1 MALDQEIWL
10 GDLQKSLFADNEFL
24 KFAKNDSAYATKKT
38 IHIPQSGSAAGIEVN
53 RSTIP
58 ATATAR
64 TDTDYTYDMDW
75 YSVDPIRINH
85 GETQYLSYDKRIDII
100 EQAVLSLRD
109 EMGTQTFYKWAEDIA
124 GSSAAT
130 VRTAGA
136 ASGSALPPSGTG
148 TRLAMDVATLY
159 TAIQTLAEQNIP
171 VNDGNLWLGLPPGMY
186 YQLITD
192 AAVQNADAWGG
203 KAVLPEGAINKIAG
217 VNIYMRTTVNIYDTS
232 AVIKAPGAA
241 AAVTDNLG
249 ALLWHKSMVS
259 VGQSPINV
267 MTEDNSPIY
276 YGDIM
281 SADFFFGGKARRSDN
296 FGMVEIVQ
304 A

>member
-10 GDLQKSLFADNEFL
+10 GDLQKALFANNEFL
-24 KFAKNDSAYATKKT
+24 QFAKNDSAYASYKT
-38 IHIPQSGSAAGIEVN
+38 IHIPQSGSKPGIEVN
-53 RSTIP
+53 RTTIP

-64 TDTDYTYDMDW
+64 TDADYTYNMDW
-75 YSVDPIRINH
+75 YSTDPIKINH
-85 GETQYLSYDKRIDII
+85 GETQFLSYDKRMDII
-100 EQAVLSLRD
+100 DQSVLTLRE
-109 EMGTQTFYKWAEDIA
+109 EMGTQIFYKWAEDIA
-124 GSSAAT
+124 GTTGAT
-130 VRTAGA
+130 VLTAGA
-136 ASGSALPPSGTG
+136 ASSTALAPSATG
-148 TRLAMDVATLY
+148 TRNAMDVATLY

-171 VNDGNLWLGLPPGMY
+171 VNDGNLWLGLSPGMY

-241 AAVTDNLG
+241 AAATDNLG
-249 ALLWHKSMVS
+249 GLLWHKSMLS

-267 MTEDNSPIY
+267 MTKDNDPLF
-276 YGDIM
+276 YGDVL
-281 SADFFFGGKARRSDN
+281 SADFFFGGKARRADN
-296 FGMVEIVQ
+296 KGLVEIVQ
-304 A
+304 Q